1 MSVVTLPRRGDVPL
15 PRHPLA
21 PSPVRRRPRPAAH
34 RAGAA
39 RRNAVRSL
47 WRGATAARKSTLVL
61 VLAVVLS
68 LAGSMLVS
76 NRQVQIHQLQS
87 QLLQVQSSYAEQVGT
102 LTSRAAPSRIAA
114 AAGALHLVDPVVV
127 LEVPSTSLDAPLP
140 LPRFSGYAPVTS
152 RTNR

>member
-1 MSVVTLPRRGDVPL
+1 MSVVTLPRRGDSPF
-15 PRHPLA
+15 PHPLA
-21 PSPVRRRPRPAAH
+21 PSPVRRRPRTATH
-34 RAGAA
+34 RADAP
-39 RRNAVRSL
+39 RRNAVRSK
-47 WRGATAARKSTLVL
+47 WRTASPVRKSTIVL
-61 VLAVVLS
+61 VLAVVAS
-68 LAGSMLVS
+68 LGGSMVVA

-114 AAGALHLVDPVVV
+114 AAGALNLVDPVVV

-152 RTNR
+152 RTTR